1 MSFTWRA
8 TSRIISAA
16 VASSTCDG
24 WRAARQNRRS
34 QSIII
39 STTGAV
45 TEIIRHLLH
54 IAAEGVLMPRL
65 LLYEFHFA
73 AVIDLDHAEAGT
85 RWLPLIFRQ
94 GFEPRWW
101 QLAAMSTSGFIAV
114 PPNRLVVDA
123 VMLGEWVETII

>member
-54 IAAEGVLMPRL
+54 IAAEGVLTPRL
-65 LLYEFHFA
+65 LLYEFHLA
-73 AVIDLDHAEAGT
+73 AVIDRYYTKA
-85 RWLPLIFRQ
+85 RR
-94 GFEPRWW
+94 R
-101 QLAAMSTSGFIAV
+101 
-114 PPNRLVVDA
+114 
-123 VMLGEWVETII
+123 

>member
-1 MSFTWRA
+1 MVLPSLPTRPSNFLFVGILVRHASRSDDRPRGRGGGVGMSFTWRA

-54 IAAEGVLMPRL
+54 IAAEGVLTPRL
-65 LLYEFHFA
+65 LLYEFHLA
-73 AVIDLDHAEAGT
+73 AVIDRYYTKA
-85 RWLPLIFRQ
+85 RR
-94 GFEPRWW
+94 R
-101 QLAAMSTSGFIAV
+101 
-114 PPNRLVVDA
+114 
-123 VMLGEWVETII
+123 